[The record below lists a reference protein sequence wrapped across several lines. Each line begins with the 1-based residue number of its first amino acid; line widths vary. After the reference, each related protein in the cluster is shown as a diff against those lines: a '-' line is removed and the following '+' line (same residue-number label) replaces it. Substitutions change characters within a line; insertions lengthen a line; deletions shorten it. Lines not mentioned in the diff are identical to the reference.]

1 MFKCNTKFENLEEI
15 FVDLQDIMKNS
26 LQGGVLDIK
35 QLNKESDKYKKVIT
49 DFPDLKGADCVIY
62 SKFMSKEFH
71 ESEKFVFID
80 KVGNTVCTLTGV
92 DLDLYDMI
100 KKCELLRESKEF

>member
-1 MFKCNTKFENLEEI
+1 
-15 FVDLQDIMKNS
+15 
-26 LQGGVLDIK
+26 
-35 QLNKESDKYKKVIT
+35 
-49 DFPDLKGADCVIY
+49 
-62 SKFMSKEFH
+62 MSKEFH

>member
-35 QLNKESDKYKKVIT
+35 QL
-49 DFPDLKGADCVIY
+49 KGT
-62 SKFMSKEFH
+62 SKNPS
-71 ESEKFVFID
+71 
-80 KVGNTVCTLTGV
+80 NTQ
-92 DLDLYDMI
+92 
-100 KKCELLRESKEF
+100 R